1 MPVVGDVL
9 VTACGAVILVM
20 ARQLGVPII
29 VLIRMTYN
37 LLVNG
42 LLGTVP
48 LVGDLYSFQ
57 FKCHAKNT
65 ALLLRAV
72 KRRDEVACDI
82 VAPSLSIVDLLVV
95 LALMVPVVLLIGY
108 VSLWLW
114 DREIHL
120 VQVLF

>member
-1 MPVVGDVL
+1 MVGDVL

-72 KRRDEVACDI
+72 KRRDDVACDI